1 MRTSLRGMGT
11 AAADRRSEDYLI
23 LPESFPSAL
32 SYEGFS
38 HSTCV
43 SVCVRFI
50 HTCDLPTKK
59 IKPEGV
65 KEGKNNG
72 HWFSWVL
79 AAALPSLPSPSST
92 LTLESSPGT
101 EQDRAMASRHRWHDL

>member
-1 MRTSLRGMGT
+1 MGT
-11 AAADRRSEDYLI
+11 AAADRGSEDNLI

-50 HTCDLPTKK
+50 NTCDLQMEK

-65 KEGKNNG
+65 KAGQE
-72 HWFSWVL
+72 
-79 AAALPSLPSPSST
+79 
-92 LTLESSPGT
+92 
-101 EQDRAMASRHRWHDL
+101 